1 MKTKMFISALM
12 IVLFAT
18 TSVFGQ
24 AKSMEI
30 KTSADCVKSKRKI
43 ERKLAKTD
51 GVKTAVLD
59 LETNIIT
66 VSYQEDKVKP
76 AELTAVVE
84 KIGYTAEA
92 VKPKSQTKKRNCCEK
107 KRGCK

>member
-51 GVKTAVLD
+51 GVKTAVLN

-66 VSYQEDKVKP
+66 VSYHEDKVKP
-76 AELTAVVE
+76 EELTAVVE
-84 KIGYTAEA
+84 KTGYTAEA
-92 VKPKSQTKKRNCCEK
+92 VKCDDSKKKRCCDK
-107 KRGCK
+107 KKGCK